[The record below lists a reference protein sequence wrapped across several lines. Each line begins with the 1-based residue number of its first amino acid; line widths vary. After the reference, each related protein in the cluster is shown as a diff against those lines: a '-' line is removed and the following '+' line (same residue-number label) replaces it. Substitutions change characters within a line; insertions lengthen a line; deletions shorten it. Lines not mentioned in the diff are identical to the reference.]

1 MAMMAMCIF
10 IKREALRMK
19 FVIKISYVWIVG
31 SLVICSSVL
40 GNSSIPAEAISDP
53 IAIVGGTLYPVT
65 SPPIENGTL
74 LIRGGKIVAIGKE
87 VDIPIEATRVDVAG
101 MSIYPGLFNSDGRL
115 GLVEINSVRATR
127 DYSEVG
133 RINPN
138 VRVEVAVNP
147 DSELLPVTRSGGVLL
162 SLTVPEGGLVS
173 GTSAVL
179 QLDGWTWED
188 LTLKAPVGLH
198 VNWPRIRGGR
208 KEGSAKSEE
217 SPAQKSIREL
227 RSFFENA
234 RAYHVNRG
242 GKSPAGLNQN
252 LDLKFEALKPV
263 LKKEI
268 PIIVA
273 AESAAQIQSAVSF
286 AVEQSVRIIIYG
298 GYDAETC
305 ASLLKRHDIPVIIA
319 GTHRLPRR
327 RSDPYDTPFTLPN
340 RLRLAGVSYCITAND
355 SFGAPNTRN
364 LPYQAGHAV
373 AFGLPHNEGLKAI
386 TIYPARILGVSD
398 RVGSLEIGKDA
409 TVIVTTGDP
418 LETTTQ
424 VTSAFVQGRSLDLS
438 DRHKSLWKKYRERLR
453 RLGLLEGE

>member
-1 MAMMAMCIF
+1 
-10 IKREALRMK
+10 MK
-19 FVIKISYVWIVG
+19 FVIKFSCVWVVSNLVFCP
-31 SLVICSSVL
+31 SLL
-40 GNSSIPAEAISDP
+40 GNSSIPGEAASGP

-65 SPPIENGTL
+65 SPPIEHGTL
-74 LIRGGKIVAIGKE
+74 LIRDGKIAAIGKDVE
-87 VDIPIEATRVDVAG
+87 IPIEASRVDVSG
-101 MSIYPGLFNSDGRL
+101 MSVYPGLFNSDGRL
-115 GLVEINSVRATR
+115 GLVASR
-127 DYSEVG
+127 DFSEVG

-173 GTSAVL
+173 GTSAIL
-179 QLDGWTWED
+179 QMDGWTWED

-198 VNWPRIRGGR
+198 INWPRMRGVT
-208 KEGSAKSEE
+208 KENSGKSEE
-217 SPAQKSIREL
+217 SPDEKSIREL

-234 RAYHVNRG
+234 RAYHANRS
-242 GKSPAGLNQN
+242 GKLSIGLN
-252 LDLKFEALKPV
+252 LDLRFEALKPI
-263 LKKEI
+263 LKREI

-273 AESAAQIQSAVSF
+273 AESAAQIQSAISF

-298 GYDAETC
+298 GYDAEAC
-305 ASLLKRHDIPVIIA
+305 ASLLKRHDIPVIIG

-327 RSDPYDTPFTLPN
+327 RSEPYDAPFTLPN

-424 VTSAFVQGRSLDLS
+424 VTRAFIQGKSIDLS

-453 RLGLLEGE
+453 RLGLLDGE

>member
-1 MAMMAMCIF
+1 MMVMCIF
-10 IKREALRMK
+10 IKREASRMK
-19 FVIKISYVWIVG
+19 FVIKFSCVWIVS
-31 SLVICSSVL
+31 SLVFCPSLL
-40 GNSSIPAEAISDP
+40 GNSSIPAKATSGP

-74 LIRGGKIVAIGKE
+74 LIREGKIAAIGKD
-87 VDIPIEATRVDVAG
+87 VDIPIEATRVDVSG
-101 MSIYPGLFNSDGRL
+101 MSVYPGLFNSDGRL
-115 GLVEINSVRATR
+115 GLVEVNSVRATR
-127 DYSEVG
+127 DFSEVG
-133 RINPN
+133 QINPN

-173 GTSAVL
+173 GTSAIL
-179 QLDGWTWED
+179 QMDGWTWED

-198 VNWPRIRGGR
+198 INWPRIRGGK
-208 KEGSAKSEE
+208 KEKSGESEE
-217 SPAQKSIREL
+217 SPAEKSIREL

-234 RAYHVNRG
+234 RAYHANR
-242 GKSPAGLNQN
+242 SARPPIGLN
-252 LDLKFEALKPV
+252 LDLRFEALNPI
-263 LKKEI
+263 LKREI

-298 GYDAETC
+298 GYDAEAC
-305 ASLLKRHDIPVIIA
+305 ASLLKKHDIPVIIG

-327 RSDPYDTPFTLPN
+327 RSDPYDAPFTLPN
-340 RLRLAGVSYCITAND
+340 RLRLAGVSYCIAAND

-424 VTSAFVQGRSLDLS
+424 VTRAFIQGRAIDLS

-453 RLGLLEGE
+453 RLGLLAEE